1 MLRFAHLA
9 ILSAALLSAAVQ
21 AATYQFDPAHTFP
34 LFEIDHLGFSTQRG
48 WFDASRGTL
57 EYDSVQ
63 RTGSLEVVIDAAS
76 LDTGNPERD
85 AILRGPD
92 WFDVK
97 RYPAITFRGQRFVF
111 GPDQPVAVEGELTM
125 LGVTRPL
132 RLEILRLK
140 CGLNLAAK
148 KRECGADASATL
160 KRSEFG
166 MRTGLPFVG
175 DEVRLRIQAEAYLQS
190 P

>member
-1 MLRFAHLA
+1 MLRIAHLTVLLA
-9 ILSAALLSAAVQ
+9 AFVSAAAQ
-21 AATYQFDPAHTFP
+21 AATYRFDPAHTFP

-48 WFDASRGTL
+48 WFDASHGTL

-63 RTGSLEVVIDAAS
+63 RSGSLEVFIEADS

-85 AILRGPD
+85 AILKGPD

-97 RYPAITFRGQRFVF
+97 RHPTITFRGQHFIF
-111 GPDQPVAVEGELTM
+111 ADEQPIAVEGELTM

-132 RLEILRLK
+132 RLEISRLK
-140 CGLNLAAK
+140 CGLNVAVR
-148 KRECGADASATL
+148 KRACGADASSTL
-160 KRSEFG
+160 KRSQFG

-175 DEVRLRIQAEAYLQS
+175 DEVRLRIQAEAYLD
-190 P
+190 